1 MNGGD
6 EWIKE
11 GFKEFEVPPD
21 NGGREEPNR
30 PGTPVDGGQ
39 HARQDGPLIQT
50 SAEFVA
56 NFVPPDYLVDGLIQR
71 RFVYAMTAPT
81 SNGKTC
87 IVLRLAAH
95 VGLGWKLGD
104 RYVEQGKVL
113 YLAGENPDDVRM
125 RWIKL
130 CEEMGVEP
138 KDMPVYFLP
147 SNPQLSNTAVRKQ
160 IDEESALHGP
170 FTLVI
175 IDTSVAYFE
184 GDDENNNVQMGKH
197 ARMLRS
203 LAKLPD
209 GPTIIVT
216 CHPTK
221 NADPEDFVPR
231 GGGAF
236 LNEVDT
242 NLVCIK
248 EPTTPPIVQLH
259 WRRKVRGIDF
269 APIPFELLYGKT
281 ERLTDSKGRL
291 IWTVTARPIS
301 DEEQTNQEEQTRR
314 YEDQVLVLMKE
325 KPGLSLA
332 EMAKAL
338 NWTYSNGEPHKT
350 RVDRTLRKLQRQ
362 KFVKQDRDGWQLT
375 KEGEKVAAETPAARA
390 AECI

>member
-1 MNGGD
+1 
-6 EWIKE
+6 
-11 GFKEFEVPPD
+11 
-21 NGGREEPNR
+21 
-30 PGTPVDGGQ
+30 
-39 HARQDGPLIQT
+39 
-50 SAEFVA
+50 
-56 NFVPPDYLVDGLIQR
+56 
-71 RFVYAMTAPT
+71 
-81 SNGKTC
+81 
-87 IVLRLAAH
+87 
-95 VGLGWKLGD
+95 
-104 RYVEQGKVL
+104 
-113 YLAGENPDDVRM
+113 
-125 RWIKL
+125 
-130 CEEMGVEP
+130 
-138 KDMPVYFLP
+138 
-147 SNPQLSNTAVRKQ
+147 
-160 IDEESALHGP
+160 
-170 FTLVI
+170 VI

-221 NADPEDFVPR
+221 NADPGDFVPR

-301 DEEQTNQEEQTRR
+301 DKEQTNQEEQTRR